1 MLAFQ
6 RPRWLVNRF
15 ATAFFSI
22 ALLLPLLQQKG
33 CEPKSQQ
40 PAPGT
45 AEFDPVT
52 AERDVRR
59 QIENLR
65 VTLESKQ
72 ARSVMREI
80 DTSGMEGALS
90 FEDQLT
96 RFFEATTELR
106 LHFRT
111 ANVQVRPAEG
121 TRSPARAIAQVD
133 AEMIYAL
140 KAAPTQ
146 SQRKAGQLTLELV
159 LTTQGWRYVRIDPAS
174 FFAP

>member
-1 MLAFQ
+1 M
-6 RPRWLVNRF
+6 NRF

-22 ALLLPLLQQKG
+22 AILLPLLQQKG
-33 CEPKSQQ
+33 CEPKPAQ
-40 PAPGT
+40 PASGA
-45 AEFDPVT
+45 AEIDPVA

-65 VTLESKQ
+65 STLESKQ

-80 DTSGMEGALS
+80 ETSAMEGALA

-96 RFFEATTELR
+96 RFYEATTEVR

-111 ANVQVRPAEG
+111 ANVQVRAADG
-121 TRSPARAIAQVD
+121 VRSPARAIAQVD
-133 AEMIYAL
+133 AEMVYAL
-140 KAAPTQ
+140 KSAPTQ
-146 SQRKAGQLTLELV
+146 SQRKAGQLTFELV
-159 LTTQGWRYVRIDPAS
+159 YATQGWRFVRIDPAS